1 MKKILTL
8 TLSSLLI
15 IPTLTHAE
23 FKGGFA
29 DIGLHYL
36 DWTSDTT
43 EKTSKK
49 SHKDDF
55 GYLELEGGANFSW
68 GEMCGFFDWENF
80 YNGRHAKPGSEQRYT
95 FKNTNRIYLGDTGLN
110 LYLHAYG
117 TYGSPHRA
125 NFHDDMFLYGLGYNF
140 AGNGY
145 WFKPFFAKR
154 YTDQT
159 YYTGDNGYVLGWV
172 AGYSFSLGSENFS
185 VTNWNEYEFDR
196 DASYAAGNGGKDGIN
211 GAVALWWNAT
221 PHLTTGVQYRYADNK
236 LGESFLQDGIIYSI
250 KYLF

>member
-15 IPTLTHAE
+15 IPALTHAE

-68 GEMCGFFDWENF
+68 GEMYGFFDWENF

-125 NFHDDMFLYGLGYNF
+125 NFHDDMFLYGLGI
-140 AGNGY
+140 
-145 WFKPFFAKR
+145 
-154 YTDQT
+154 TSQVT
-159 YYTGDNGYVLGWV
+159 VTGLNP
-172 AGYSFSLGSENFS
+172 SLPN
-185 VTNWNEYEFDR
+185 VIPIR
-196 DASYAAGNGGKDGIN
+196 
-211 GAVALWWNAT
+211 
-221 PHLTTGVQYRYADNK
+221 PTTQAIMVMY
-236 LGESFLQDGIIYSI
+236 
-250 KYLF
+250 

>member
-68 GEMCGFFDWENF
+68 GEMYGF
-80 YNGRHAKPGSEQRYT
+80 S
-95 FKNTNRIYLGDTGLN
+95 TGKIFTMAATLN
-110 LYLHAYG
+110 PA
-117 TYGSPHRA
+117 A
-125 NFHDDMFLYGLGYNF
+125 N
-140 AGNGY
+140 
-145 WFKPFFAKR
+145 
-154 YTDQT
+154 
-159 YYTGDNGYVLGWV
+159 
-172 AGYSFSLGSENFS
+172 S
-185 VTNWNEYEFDR
+185 VTPL
-196 DASYAAGNGGKDGIN
+196 KI
-211 GAVALWWNAT
+211 
-221 PHLTTGVQYRYADNK
+221 LTVFIWAI
-236 LGESFLQDGIIYSI
+236 QD
-250 KYLF
+250 